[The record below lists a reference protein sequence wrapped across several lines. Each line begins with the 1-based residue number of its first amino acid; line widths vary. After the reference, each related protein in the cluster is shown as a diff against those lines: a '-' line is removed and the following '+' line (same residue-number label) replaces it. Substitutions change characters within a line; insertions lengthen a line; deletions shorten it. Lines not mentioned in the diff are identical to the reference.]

1 MGTMP
6 DTPPDAPV
14 PGTLAPAAPAAAGPD
29 TTDATATTAAAP
41 AVTSGRGPRA
51 RRARA
56 VALPA
61 LVGLLIGGV
70 CIVFVVARM
79 TEQWSDVR
87 DEVAD
92 AEIIWI
98 VAALLSAGAG
108 MAWIAACWRR
118 AIALLGPPPARR
130 HTIAWYFAG
139 EIGKYV
145 PGGVWPVLGRG
156 ELARRGGLPRHR
168 AYPSVGLSL
177 AALYLAALVLATVL
191 VPLDLAKQAESPAA
205 LALLLLLPAGILALH
220 PKVLGWA
227 RGLLVR
233 FTGRGAE
240 IEIPSWGG
248 TVAVVLSYV
257 PAWIFI
263 WAATW
268 FTARAILPHPPVLRI
283 GIATMLSWTAGF
295 AAVPVPAGAGVRE
308 AVFVAASGLPAGLGA
323 TIAIASRLVFLT
335 VDVTGV
341 ALTAPWHRRRP
352 GGAGSTGSGD
362 DAQTSTESRSAA
374 GALPDGA
381 DSADAAPPP
390 SPAGSAIRG
399 R

>member
-1 MGTMP
+1 M
-6 DTPPDAPV
+6 PDAP
-14 PGTLAPAAPAAAGPD
+14 PDLPAPDASAPAAAP
-29 TTDATATTAAAP
+29 P
-41 AVTSGRGPRA
+41 GRGRV
-51 RRARA
+51 RARA

-61 LVGLLIGGV
+61 LVGVLVGGT
-70 CIVFVVARM
+70 CIVFVVGRM
-79 TEQWSDVR
+79 TQQWSEVR
-87 DEVAD
+87 DQVAD
-92 AEIIWI
+92 AEIVWI
-98 VAALLSAGAG
+98 VLALLSAAAG

-227 RGLLVR
+227 RSLLVR

-240 IEIPSWGG
+240 IAIPPWGA

-268 FTARAILPHPPVLRI
+268 CTARAILPDPPVLRI
-283 GIATMLSWTAGF
+283 GIATTLSWTAGF

-308 AVFVAASGLPAGLGA
+308 AVFVASSGLPAGIGA
-323 TIAIASRLVFLT
+323 TIAIGSRLVFLT
-335 VDVTGV
+335 VDVAGA
-341 ALTAPWHRRRP
+341 ALTAPWHRRRGGSP
-352 GGAGSTGSGD
+352 APIDPIDAGDAGGAGVAPP
-362 DAQTSTESRSAA
+362 AQTSTESS
-374 GALPDGA
+374 D
-381 DSADAAPPP
+381 
-390 SPAGSAIRG
+390 AGSASAVG
-399 R
+399 A